1 MAFAI
6 TANFLLGTY
15 QGSDSGGRPEPYP
28 SPDRLYKACVAAAY
42 NTFDFERQTD
52 DRVLTDEQ
60 IVAYDI
66 NDDRRRDHVAKI
78 LRRYGERLQ
87 YSVFFLR
94 IRPAKML
101 VVQNLIEVEIDGSTD
116 SVVVCFLGKEE
127 QAREGMSFLGRRE
140 YSDLTIPTVI

>member
-1 MAFAI
+1 M
-6 TANFLLGTY
+6 
-15 QGSDSGGRPEPYP
+15 SDEKRSY
-28 SPDRLYKACVAAAY
+28 L
-42 NTFDFERQTD
+42 
-52 DRVLTDEQ
+52 
-60 IVAYDI
+60 VAYDI

-127 QAREGMSFLGRRE
+127 QTREGMSFLGRRG

>member
-1 MAFAI
+1 M
-6 TANFLLGTY
+6 
-15 QGSDSGGRPEPYP
+15 SDEKRSY
-28 SPDRLYKACVAAAY
+28 L
-42 NTFDFERQTD
+42 
-52 DRVLTDEQ
+52 
-60 IVAYDI
+60 VAYDI

-78 LRRYGERLQ
+78 LRCYDERLQ

-101 VVQNLIEVEIDGSTD
+101 VVQNLIEVEI
-116 SVVVCFLGKEE
+116 VVVCFLGKEE

>member
-1 MAFAI
+1 M
-6 TANFLLGTY
+6 
-15 QGSDSGGRPEPYP
+15 SDEKRSY
-28 SPDRLYKACVAAAY
+28 L
-42 NTFDFERQTD
+42 
-52 DRVLTDEQ
+52 
-60 IVAYDI
+60 VAYDI

-116 SVVVCFLGKEE
+116 SIVVCFLGKEE
-127 QAREGMSFLGRRE
+127 QVREGMSFLGRRG

>member
-1 MAFAI
+1 M
-6 TANFLLGTY
+6 
-15 QGSDSGGRPEPYP
+15 SDEKRSY
-28 SPDRLYKACVAAAY
+28 L
-42 NTFDFERQTD
+42 
-52 DRVLTDEQ
+52 
-60 IVAYDI
+60 VAYDI

-94 IRPAKML
+94 IRPAKMR

-116 SVVVCFLGKEE
+116 SIVVCFLGKEE
-127 QAREGMSFLGRRE
+127 QAREGMSFLGRRG

>member
-1 MAFAI
+1 M
-6 TANFLLGTY
+6 
-15 QGSDSGGRPEPYP
+15 
-28 SPDRLYKACVAAAY
+28 
-42 NTFDFERQTD
+42 
-52 DRVLTDEQ
+52 
-60 IVAYDI
+60 
-66 NDDRRRDHVAKI
+66 AKI
-78 LRRYGERLQ
+78 LRCYGERLQ